1 MTRKLVVLLVVGLVF
16 APAASAKGPHA
27 VLTSGPEAV
36 EAGRA
41 WDATLEFNEF
51 PREPHPRMVATR
63 GARRVTAGLRRTP
76 ASMAGAAGFRVR
88 LVLPTEGR
96 WRLTVVAAKRR
107 FAFPA
112 LRVGSGV
119 PPQDYVAFAKGSYAA
134 RQSGGGVLTQGP
146 NADPGGRGT
155 PLPPEVVST
164 AEPPGDSDGG
174 FPLWIPGL
182 GLALVGAGVG
192 LGAAKR
198 R

>member
-1 MTRKLVVLLVVGLVF
+1 MTRELVVLLALGLVF

-27 VLTSGPEAV
+27 LLTSGPEGV
-36 EAGRA
+36 EVGRP
-41 WDATLEFNEF
+41 WSATIEFNEF
-51 PREPHPRMVATR
+51 PRPPKPRMVATQ
-63 GARRVTAGLRRTP
+63 GDRRVIARLRATP
-76 ASMAGAAGFRVR
+76 ASMEGAAGFRVR

-96 WRLTVVAAKRR
+96 WRITVVAAQRR

-112 LRVGSGV
+112 LDVGSGLA
-119 PPQDYVAFAKGSYAA
+119 PQDYMAFPKGSAA
-134 RQSGGGVLTQGP
+134 ERQGAGGVITQGP
-146 NADPGGRGT
+146 VEDPGAPDT
-155 PLPPEVVST
+155 ALPPEVIT
-164 AEPPGDSDGG
+164 FAEPPSNDDGG

>member
-1 MTRKLVVLLVVGLVF
+1 MTRKLVVLLAVGLVF

-27 VLTSGPEAV
+27 LLTSGPEGV
-36 EAGRA
+36 EVGRP
-41 WDATLEFNEF
+41 WSATIEFNEF
-51 PREPHPRMVATR
+51 PRPPKPRMVATQ
-63 GARRVTAGLRRTP
+63 GDRRVIARLRATP
-76 ASMAGAAGFRVR
+76 ASMEGAAGFRVR
-88 LVLPTEGR
+88 LVLPSEGR

-112 LRVGSGV
+112 LDVGSGLA
-119 PPQDYVAFAKGSYAA
+119 PQDYMAFPKGSEAA
-134 RQSGGGVLTQGP
+134 RHGGNGVLIDGP
-146 NADPGGRGT
+146 DADPEGRGV
-155 PLPPEVVST
+155 LPPEVIT
-164 AEPPGDSDGG
+164 FAEPPHDDGG